1 VEARLDGKQEQE
13 GELVEPVQVVGD
25 DDVVAAMRARDVLAA
40 FPVELEADSE
50 QRDADEADD
59 PVRDVGARTYR

>member
-25 DDVVAAMRARDVLAA
+25 DDVVAAMRAGDVLAA
-40 FPVELEADSE
+40 LYVELEADSQ